1 MNQLKDDLA
10 FKLPRWE
17 DLPDID
23 LYMEQVITLTDK
35 RLSLLGIKP
44 VTPAM
49 INNYVKLKL
58 LPAPIHKKYTRL
70 HVAYI
75 FAIAILKDVFEITQI
90 KDGIL
95 IETQSLGL
103 KQAYN
108 LFVSDVENAVRLIE
122 SQSDKPKPMPL
133 MEGEITIGNRIL
145 KLAALTFAAQRAVKY
160 MIQIES
166 QGEKND
172 SKNSDLN
179 GFRK

>member
-1 MNQLKDDLA
+1 MSLKKEDLT

-23 LYMEQVITLTDK
+23 LYMEQVIKLTEK
-35 RLSLLGIKP
+35 HLSLLGIKP
-44 VTPAM
+44 VTAAM

-58 LPAPIHKKYTRL
+58 LPAPVHKKYTRV
-70 HVAYI
+70 HVAFI

-108 LFVSDVENAVRLIE
+108 LFVIDVENAVRLIE
-122 SQSDKPKPMPL
+122 SQSDKSKPMPL
-133 MEGEITIGNRIL
+133 LEGEITAENRIL
-145 KLAALTFAAQRAVKY
+145 KLAALTFAAQRVVKN
-160 MIQIES
+160 MILIES

-179 GFRK
+179 